1 MERFLKGRK
10 LLPSPPTPDSSA
22 LQLQVAAYAD
32 YLRQVRGFS
41 RSTVESHIRTATR
54 FLTFLQV
61 DRTPSVLAR
70 VDVSHVERFV
80 RKEGKGVSRG
90 TLQHA
95 IASLRGLLRFLAV
108 FGKVTPGLETQ
119 IDTPLLYKEER
130 LPRALPWETVRS
142 FLQSIPRT
150 TPMGRRDHAMFFL
163 IATYG
168 LRVSEVVA
176 LTLDDLAW
184 RSAQIRISQVKI
196 RGAMILP
203 LIDEVAAVLADYL
216 RHVQR
221 PTGLRHL
228 FFRVR
233 APFGPLSRAAVSKA
247 FEAWSRRSGLNIPFQ
262 RRPLS
267 PPLVCRST
275 AAPWYFAEDDW
286 GYPRSPVAGKYCA
299 LFAACHRRSARSR
312 AVGAPAQL
320 PDGGAGMNIAFSSSL
335 ALLLRRYITLKQTL
349 GRGYVKETGVLLSLD
364 QFLADPK
371 NLYDNFSILKPSTG
385 GVKKK
390 ERLRPGTR
398 RTQMRIV
405 RNFCLY
411 RRRGQPQCFVPEIAL
426 FPRPH
431 QPLKPYF
438 FSPTE
443 VQELLA
449 QCSPEAHT
457 SFSRCGLK
465 FSPPR
470 RGAPVYHRNAVGRT
484 ATPDRGR
491 LRLPTGTLLIR
502 ASKFHKSRL
511 LPLPDD
517 VRQEIEVYYDR
528 RRRSL
533 PMTPDTPF
541 VWNSSHGGRAY
552 AS

>member
-1 MERFLKGRK
+1 MLVKLFPRTCRRYLSLPLFGPVMDDFDDWLLEQGYARSTRSRLLLPNVAQVDRQLRRRGVNHIKNLTPLALQRCWDLLHRRFPMKAAAARVMERFLKGRK
-10 LLPSPPTPDSSA
+10 LLPSPPTPDSTA

-61 DRTPSVLAR
+61 DKTPSVLAR

-95 IASLRGLLRFLAV
+95 IAALRGLLRFLAV

-203 LIDEVAAVLADYL
+203 LMDEVAAVLADYL
-216 RHVQR
+216 SHVQR
-221 PTGLRHL
+221 PTGFRHL

-233 APFGPLSRAAVSKA
+233 APFGPLKRAAVSKA

-262 RRPLS
+262 GAHCLRHSYAVQLLRHGTSLKTIGDILGHRS
-267 PPLVCRST
+267 PEST
-275 AAPWYFAEDDW
+275 AHYLRLATEDL
-286 GYPRSPVAGKYCA
+286 RE
-299 LFAACHRRSARSR
+299 
-312 AVGAPAQL
+312 VG
-320 PDGGAGMNIAFSSSL
+320 
-335 ALLLRRYITLKQTL
+335 
-349 GRGYVKETGVLLSLD
+349 LS
-364 QFLADPK
+364 
-371 NLYDNFSILKPSTG
+371 
-385 GVKKK
+385 V
-390 ERLRPGTR
+390 
-398 RTQMRIV
+398 
-405 RNFCLY
+405 
-411 RRRGQPQCFVPEIAL
+411 
-426 FPRPH
+426 PRPNS
-431 QPLKPYF
+431 QM
-438 FSPTE
+438 E
-443 VQELLA
+443 V
-449 QCSPEAHT
+449 
-457 SFSRCGLK
+457 
-465 FSPPR
+465 
-470 RGAPVYHRNAVGRT
+470 
-484 ATPDRGR
+484 
-491 LRLPTGTLLIR
+491 R
-502 ASKFHKSRL
+502 A
-511 LPLPDD
+511 
-517 VRQEIEVYYDR
+517 
-528 RRRSL
+528 
-533 PMTPDTPF
+533 
-541 VWNSSHGGRAY
+541 
-552 AS
+552 